1 MASDPAHETPSIPL
15 FLHGLDSS
23 IQGTKAQWF
32 RRHFPRVRL
41 QNYAG
46 DLAERLAQL
55 EAQVAGL
62 DRLILVGSSFGGL
75 MAACFA
81 LRSPER
87 CRRLVLLAP
96 ALNFVDFHPPAA
108 PIAVPTL
115 VVTGAHD
122 TVCPPA
128 LILPLARASFA
139 DLTVRLED
147 DDHMLHRTFPSLDWP
162 QLLT

>member
-32 RRHFPRVRL
+32 GRHFPWVRL
-41 QNYAG
+41 QNYTG
-46 DLAERLAQL
+46 DLDERLAQL
-55 EAQVAGL
+55 EEQVAGL

>member
-1 MASDPAHETPSIPL
+1 MGSDAGHETQSIPL

-23 IQGTKAQWF
+23 IEGTKAQWF
-32 RRHFPRVRL
+32 RRHFPGVRL
-41 QNYAG
+41 QNYTG
-46 DLAERLAQL
+46 DLDERLAQL

-62 DRLILVGSSFGGL
+62 ERLVLVGSSFGGL

-96 ALNFVDFHPPAA
+96 ALNFADFHPPAT

-122 TVCPPA
+122 TVCPPE
-128 LILPLARASFA
+128 LILPLARACFT

-147 DDHMLHRTFPSLDWP
+147 DDHMLHRTFPTLDWP
-162 QLLT
+162 HLLT

>member
-1 MASDPAHETPSIPL
+1 MPLNAANEAPSIPL

-32 RRHFPRVRL
+32 QRHFPRVRL
-41 QNYAG
+41 QNYVG

-62 DRLILVGSSFGGL
+62 ERLVLVGSSFGGL

-108 PIAVPTL
+108 PLSVPTL

-139 DLTVRLED
+139 DLEVQLVD
-147 DDHMLHRTFPSLDWP
+147 DDHLLHRTFPTLDWP
-162 QLLT
+162 RLLT

>member
-1 MASDPAHETPSIPL
+1 MASAPAHETPSIPL

-23 IQGTKAQWF
+23 IEGTKAQWF
-32 RRHFPRVRL
+32 RHHFPGVRL
-41 QNYAG
+41 QNYTG
-46 DLAERLAQL
+46 DLDERLAQL
-55 EAQVAGL
+55 EEQVAGL

>member
-1 MASDPAHETPSIPL
+1 MPSSPL

-23 IQGTKAQWF
+23 IEGTKAQWF
-32 RRHFPRVRL
+32 RRHFPGVRL
-41 QNYAG
+41 QNYTG

-55 EAQVAGL
+55 EEQVAGL
-62 DRLILVGSSFGGL
+62 ERLVLVGSSFGGL

-81 LRSPER
+81 LRSPHR

-96 ALNFVDFHPPAA
+96 ALNFTDFQPPAA
-108 PIAVPTL
+108 PVSVPTL

-122 TVCPPA
+122 TVCPPE

-139 DLTVRLED
+139 DLEVRLED

-162 QLLT
+162 HLLT

>member
-1 MASDPAHETPSIPL
+1 MGSDAGHETQSIPL

-23 IQGTKAQWF
+23 IEGTKAQWF
-32 RRHFPRVRL
+32 RRHFPGVRL
-41 QNYAG
+41 QNYTG
-46 DLAERLAQL
+46 DLDERLAQL

-62 DRLILVGSSFGGL
+62 ERLVLVGSSFGGL

-96 ALNFVDFHPPAA
+96 ALNFADFHPPAA

-115 VVTGAHD
+115 VVTGEYD
-122 TVCPPA
+122 TVCPPE
-128 LILPLARASFA
+128 LILSLARACFT

-147 DDHMLHRTFPSLDWP
+147 DDHMLHRTFSSLDWP
-162 QLLT
+162 HLLT

>member
-1 MASDPAHETPSIPL
+1 MPSDPAQKTPSSPL

-23 IQGTKAQWF
+23 VQGTKAQWF
-32 RRHFPRVRL
+32 RRHFPGVRL
-41 QNYAG
+41 QNYTG

-55 EAQVAGL
+55 EEQVAGL
-62 DRLILVGSSFGGL
+62 ERLVLVGSSFGGL

-81 LRSPER
+81 LRSPHR

-96 ALNFVDFHPPAA
+96 ALNFTDFQPPAA
-108 PIAVPTL
+108 PVSVPTL

-122 TVCPPA
+122 TVCPPE

-139 DLTVRLED
+139 DLEVRLED

-162 QLLT
+162 HLLT

>member
-1 MASDPAHETPSIPL
+1 MPSDPAQKTPSSPL

-23 IQGTKAQWF
+23 VQGTKAQWF
-32 RRHFPRVRL
+32 RRHFPGVRL
-41 QNYAG
+41 QNYTG

-62 DRLILVGSSFGGL
+62 ERLVLVGSSFGGL

-81 LRSPER
+81 LRSPHR

-96 ALNFVDFHPPAA
+96 ALNFTDFQPPAA
-108 PIAVPTL
+108 PVSVPTL

-122 TVCPPA
+122 TVCPPE

-139 DLTVRLED
+139 DLEVRLED

-162 QLLT
+162 HLLT

>member
-1 MASDPAHETPSIPL
+1 MASDPAHEAQSIPL

-23 IQGTKAQWF
+23 IEGTKAQWF
-32 RRHFPRVRL
+32 RRHFPGVRL
-41 QNYAG
+41 QNYTG
-46 DLAERLAQL
+46 ELDERLAQL

-62 DRLILVGSSFGGL
+62 ERLVLVGSSFGGL

-139 DLTVRLED
+139 GLEVRLED

-162 QLLT
+162 RLLT

>member
-1 MASDPAHETPSIPL
+1 MGSDAGHETQTIPL
-15 FLHGLDSS
+15 FRHGLDSS
-23 IQGTKAQWF
+23 IEGTKAQWF
-32 RRHFPRVRL
+32 RRHFPGVRL
-41 QNYAG
+41 QNYTG

-62 DRLILVGSSFGGL
+62 ERLVLVGSSFGGL

-96 ALNFVDFHPPAA
+96 ALNFADFHPPAE
-108 PIAVPTL
+108 PVSVPTL

-122 TVCPPA
+122 TVCPPE

-139 DLTVRLED
+139 DLEVRLED

>member
-1 MASDPAHETPSIPL
+1 MGSDAGHETQSIPL

-23 IQGTKAQWF
+23 IEGTKAQWF
-32 RRHFPRVRL
+32 RRHFPGVRL
-41 QNYAG
+41 QNYTG
-46 DLAERLAQL
+46 DLDERLAQL
-55 EAQVAGL
+55 EEQVAGL

-96 ALNFVDFHPPAA
+96 ALNFADFHPPAA

-115 VVTGAHD
+115 VVTGTHD
-122 TVCPPA
+122 TVCPPE

-147 DDHMLHRTFPSLDWP
+147 DDHMLHRTFPTLDWP
-162 QLLT
+162 HLLT

>member
-23 IQGTKAQWF
+23 ILGTKAQWF
-32 RRHFPRVRL
+32 GRHFPRGRL
-41 QNYAG
+41 QNYTG

-62 DRLILVGSSFGGL
+62 DRLVLVGSSFGGL

-147 DDHMLHRTFPSLDWP
+147 DDHMLHRTFPTLDWP
-162 QLLT
+162 HLLT

>member
-1 MASDPAHETPSIPL
+1 MASAPTHEVQSSPL

-23 IQGTKAQWF
+23 ILGTKAQWF
-32 RRHFPRVRL
+32 GRHFPRVRL
-41 QNYAG
+41 QNYTG

-62 DRLILVGSSFGGL
+62 DRLVLVGSSFGGL

-96 ALNFVDFHPPAA
+96 ALNFADFRPPAT
-108 PIAVPTL
+108 PITVPTL
-115 VVTGAHD
+115 MVTGAHD

-128 LILPLARASFA
+128 LILPLARACFT

-147 DDHMLHRTFPSLDWP
+147 DDHMLHRTFPTLDWP
-162 QLLT
+162 HLLT

>member
-1 MASDPAHETPSIPL
+1 MGSDAGHETQSIPL

-23 IQGTKAQWF
+23 IEGTKAQWF
-32 RRHFPRVRL
+32 RRHFPGVRL
-41 QNYAG
+41 QNYTG
-46 DLAERLAQL
+46 ELDERLAQL

-62 DRLILVGSSFGGL
+62 ERLVLVGSSFGGL

-128 LILPLARASFA
+128 LSEMSAGVRFTISSRPSVSTATWRLRPTIRLP
-139 DLTVRLED
+139 
-147 DDHMLHRTFPSLDWP
+147 PS
-162 QLLT
+162 

>member
-1 MASDPAHETPSIPL
+1 MASAPAHETPSIPL

-23 IQGTKAQWF
+23 IEGTKAQWF
-32 RRHFPRVRL
+32 RRHFPGVRL
-41 QNYAG
+41 QNYTG
-46 DLAERLAQL
+46 DLDERLAQL
-55 EAQVAGL
+55 EEQVAGL

>member
-1 MASDPAHETPSIPL
+1 MPSDPAQKTPSSPL

-23 IQGTKAQWF
+23 VQGTKAQWF
-32 RRHFPRVRL
+32 RRHFPGVRL
-41 QNYAG
+41 QNYTG

-55 EAQVAGL
+55 EEQVAGL
-62 DRLILVGSSFGGL
+62 ERLVLVGSSFGGL

-81 LRSPER
+81 LRSPHR

-96 ALNFVDFHPPAA
+96 ALNFADFHPPAE
-108 PIAVPTL
+108 PVSVPTL

-122 TVCPPA
+122 TVCPPE

-139 DLTVRLED
+139 DLEVRLED
-147 DDHMLHRTFPSLDWP
+147 DDHMLHRTFPTLDWP
-162 QLLT
+162 HLLT

>member
-1 MASDPAHETPSIPL
+1 MGSDAGHEAQSIPL

-23 IQGTKAQWF
+23 IEGTKAQWF
-32 RRHFPRVRL
+32 RRHFPGVRL
-41 QNYAG
+41 QNYTG
-46 DLAERLAQL
+46 DLDERLAQL

-62 DRLILVGSSFGGL
+62 ERLVLVGSSFGGL

-96 ALNFVDFHPPAA
+96 ALNFADFHPPAA
-108 PIAVPTL
+108 PVSVPTL

-122 TVCPPA
+122 TVCPPE
-128 LILPLARASFA
+128 LVLPLARASFA

>member
-1 MASDPAHETPSIPL
+1 MASAPAHETPSIPL

-41 QNYAG
+41 QNYTG
-46 DLAERLAQL
+46 DLDERLAQL

-62 DRLILVGSSFGGL
+62 ERLILVGSSFGGL

>member
-1 MASDPAHETPSIPL
+1 MASDPAQKTQSTAL

-32 RRHFPRVRL
+32 QHHFPRVRL
-41 QNYAG
+41 QNYTG
-46 DLAERLAQL
+46 DLDERLAQL

-62 DRLILVGSSFGGL
+62 DRLVLVGSSFGGL

-96 ALNFVDFHPPAA
+96 ALNFADFHPPAA

-122 TVCPPA
+122 TVCPPE
-128 LILPLARASFA
+128 LILPLARACFT
-139 DLTVRLED
+139 DLEVRLED
-147 DDHMLHRTFPSLDWP
+147 DDHMLHRTFPTLDWP
-162 QLLT
+162 RLLT

>member
-1 MASDPAHETPSIPL
+1 MASAPTHETSIPL

-32 RRHFPRVRL
+32 GRHFPRVRL

-46 DLAERLAQL
+46 DLDERLAQL
-55 EAQVAGL
+55 EEQVAGL

-81 LRSPER
+81 LRSPHR

>member
-23 IQGTKAQWF
+23 ILGTKAQWF
-32 RRHFPRVRL
+32 GRHFPRVRL
-41 QNYAG
+41 QNYTG

-62 DRLILVGSSFGGL
+62 DRLVLVGSSFGGL

-96 ALNFVDFHPPAA
+96 ALNFADFHPPAT

-115 VVTGAHD
+115 VVTGTHD
-122 TVCPPA
+122 TVCPPG
-128 LILPLARASFA
+128 LILPLARACFT

-147 DDHMLHRTFPSLDWP
+147 DDHMLHRTFPTLDWP
-162 QLLT
+162 HLLT

>member
-1 MASDPAHETPSIPL
+1 MASAPTHETPSIPL

-41 QNYAG
+41 QNYTG
-46 DLAERLAQL
+46 DLDERLAQL
-55 EAQVAGL
+55 EEQVAGL

-122 TVCPPA
+122 TVCPPK

-139 DLTVRLED
+139 DLGVRLED
-147 DDHMLHRTFPSLDWP
+147 DDHMLHRTCPSLDWP
-162 QLLT
+162 RLLT

>member
-1 MASDPAHETPSIPL
+1 MASAPAHETPSIPL

-23 IQGTKAQWF
+23 ILGTKAQWF
-32 RRHFPRVRL
+32 QRHFPRVRL
-41 QNYAG
+41 QNYTG

-62 DRLILVGSSFGGL
+62 DRLMLVGSSFGGL

-96 ALNFVDFHPPAA
+96 ALNFADFHPPKLE
-108 PIAVPTL
+108 PTRMSRSS
-115 VVTGAHD
+115 
-122 TVCPPA
+122 PA
-128 LILPLARASFA
+128 TCSSNWASRSSRSPA
-139 DLTVRLED
+139 
-147 DDHMLHRTFPSLDWP
+147 
-162 QLLT
+162 

>member
-1 MASDPAHETPSIPL
+1 MASAPTHETSIPL

-32 RRHFPRVRL
+32 GRHFPRVRL

-46 DLAERLAQL
+46 DLDERLAQL
-55 EAQVAGL
+55 EEQVAGL

-96 ALNFVDFHPPAA
+96 ALNFADFHPPAA

-122 TVCPPA
+122 TVCPPK

-139 DLTVRLED
+139 DLEVRLED

>member
-23 IQGTKAQWF
+23 ILGTKAQWF
-32 RRHFPRVRL
+32 QRHFPLVRL
-41 QNYAG
+41 QNYTG
-46 DLAERLAQL
+46 DLNERLAQL
-55 EAQVAGL
+55 EEQVAGL

-96 ALNFVDFHPPAA
+96 ALNFADFHPPAT

-122 TVCPPA
+122 TVCPPE
-128 LILPLARASFA
+128 LILPLARACFT

-147 DDHMLHRTFPSLDWP
+147 DDHMLHRTFPTLDWP
-162 QLLT
+162 HLLT

>member
-1 MASDPAHETPSIPL
+1 MGSDAGHETQSIPL

-23 IQGTKAQWF
+23 IEGTKAQWF
-32 RRHFPRVRL
+32 RRHFPGVRL
-41 QNYAG
+41 QNYTG
-46 DLAERLAQL
+46 QL

-62 DRLILVGSSFGGL
+62 ERLVLVGSSFGGL

-81 LRSPER
+81 LRSPHR